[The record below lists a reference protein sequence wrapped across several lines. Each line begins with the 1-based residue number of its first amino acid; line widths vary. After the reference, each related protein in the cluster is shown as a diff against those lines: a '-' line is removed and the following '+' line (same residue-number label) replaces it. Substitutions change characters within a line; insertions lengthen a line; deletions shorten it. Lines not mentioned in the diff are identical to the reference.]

1 MRVAGRAH
9 PVWSGRS
16 VVYAADDGLC
26 VRCVH
31 GVSYAGT
38 SHGSG
43 VQRWDWSVANRISA
57 DICDPERNTGK
68 STTETSKKSR
78 RKRRPLLGPEE
89 PVALETA
96 DAFALE
102 PQPQTATK
110 IGDIDIAMSSY
121 FANSYLPDMRPAA
134 GVGNGDH
141 YGPPHQQQ
149 QPNGDHCD
157 QRQYLPYGGSPGHQG
172 YPRFPPYDRLE
183 IRAISSAP
191 DSPSPP
197 SGYYGNHCGAPPAPP
212 PPTPVQQQQPPQAM
226 THPNAYVPA
235 PVEAPNCRGSPSEAP
250 VPPAMAQYPSCKM
263 QTGHLAGDVHGVT
276 GRGGGDCG
284 SAAVMHGG
292 ACGSPPGVHSPPLQQ
307 QQQQL
312 YSPGHGGMPPNGQQP
327 PTHNSGAMPSPLY
340 PWMRSQ
346 FGEYHRLVCSVS

>member
-1 MRVAGRAH
+1 
-9 PVWSGRS
+9 
-16 VVYAADDGLC
+16 
-26 VRCVH
+26 
-31 GVSYAGT
+31 
-38 SHGSG
+38 
-43 VQRWDWSVANRISA
+43 
-57 DICDPERNTGK
+57 
-68 STTETSKKSR
+68 
-78 RKRRPLLGPEE
+78 
-89 PVALETA
+89 
-96 DAFALE
+96 
-102 PQPQTATK
+102 
-110 IGDIDIAMSSY
+110 MSSY

-141 YGPPHQQQ
+141 YGPPPHHQQQQSQQ
-149 QPNGDHCD
+149 QPNGDHCGD

-197 SGYYGNHCGAPPAPP
+197 SGYYGNHCGAPPTAPP
-212 PPTPVQQQQPPQAM
+212 PPPTSVALQQQPPQAM
-226 THPNAYVPA
+226 SHPNAYVPA

-263 QTGHLAGDVHGVT
+263 QTGHLAGDVHGVG
-276 GRGGGDCG
+276 GRGGSGAGDCG

-307 QQQQL
+307 QQL
-312 YSPGHGGMPPNGQQP
+312 YSPGHGAMPPNGQQP

-346 FGEYHRLVCSVS
+346 F

>member
-1 MRVAGRAH
+1 
-9 PVWSGRS
+9 
-16 VVYAADDGLC
+16 
-26 VRCVH
+26 
-31 GVSYAGT
+31 
-38 SHGSG
+38 
-43 VQRWDWSVANRISA
+43 
-57 DICDPERNTGK
+57 
-68 STTETSKKSR
+68 
-78 RKRRPLLGPEE
+78 
-89 PVALETA
+89 
-96 DAFALE
+96 
-102 PQPQTATK
+102 
-110 IGDIDIAMSSY
+110 MSSY

-346 FGEYHRLVCSVS
+346 F

>member
-1 MRVAGRAH
+1 
-9 PVWSGRS
+9 
-16 VVYAADDGLC
+16 
-26 VRCVH
+26 
-31 GVSYAGT
+31 
-38 SHGSG
+38 
-43 VQRWDWSVANRISA
+43 
-57 DICDPERNTGK
+57 
-68 STTETSKKSR
+68 
-78 RKRRPLLGPEE
+78 
-89 PVALETA
+89 
-96 DAFALE
+96 
-102 PQPQTATK
+102 

-250 VPPAMAQYPSCKM
+250 VPPAMA
-263 QTGHLAGDVHGVT
+263 H
-276 GRGGGDCG
+276 
-284 SAAVMHGG
+284 
-292 ACGSPPGVHSPPLQQ
+292 PPGVHSPPLQQ

-346 FGEYHRLVCSVS
+346 F